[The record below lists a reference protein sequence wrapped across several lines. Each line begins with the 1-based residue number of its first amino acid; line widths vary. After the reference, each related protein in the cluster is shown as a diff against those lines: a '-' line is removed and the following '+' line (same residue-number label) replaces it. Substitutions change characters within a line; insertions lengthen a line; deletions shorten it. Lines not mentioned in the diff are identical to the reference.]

1 MARTVPSRNDLVG
14 LARRAARQAI
24 GRSEPLDHF
33 LRQLRRSDEIVALQR
48 EVTAL
53 RDERDEA
60 KERLSRAEARTAA
73 PSGVA
78 TVAVARSVL
87 PFLSE
92 SAPGHFYSPVP
103 DLAEIEAQAGRI
115 FEPHRKLAGIEL
127 RAAEQRELF
136 ATLAAL
142 AREAPFRRVPGT
154 AGRYGID
161 NPNYGIGD
169 ASMLAA
175 MLRHLRPRRYFEVGS
190 GFSTAIALDV
200 NEQHLAGNLEITAVE
215 PYPELLRSVLRD
227 GDGVEVIATPV
238 QQVPLERFR
247 ALEANDV
254 LFIDSSH
261 VLKTGSD
268 VHFLYTEVLPL
279 LAEGVVVHI
288 HDVFYPFEYLRHWV
302 EWGRAWNE
310 DYLLHAFLCFNA
322 AFEIML
328 WNHYLA
334 QCHRELIEAEL
345 PAMLENTGGALW
357 MRRTGPGVTPP
368 SAPRRGAQRSVPAP
382 RDASGRRADRGGGGT
397 RTSRDSSRRA
407 R

>member
-1 MARTVPSRNDLVG
+1 MARLAPSTNDLVR
-14 LARRAARQAI
+14 LARRAARQAL
-24 GRSEPLDHF
+24 GRSEPLDRL
-33 LRQLRRSDEIVALQR
+33 LRQLRRADEVAALQR

-53 RDERDEA
+53 RDERDLLN
-60 KERLSRAEARTAA
+60 ERLARAEARAAA
-73 PSGVA
+73 PSGIS

-115 FEPHRKLAGIEL
+115 FDPNRQLTGVDL
-127 RAAEQRELF
+127 RSAEQRELF
-136 ATLAAL
+136 STLAAL
-142 AREAPFRRVPGT
+142 ARQSPFRRVPGT
-154 AGRYGID
+154 AGRYGVD

-175 MLRHLRPRRYFEVGS
+175 MLRHLRPKRYFEVGS
-190 GFSTAIALDV
+190 GFSTAVALDV
-200 NEQHLAGNLEITAVE
+200 NEQHLDGALEITAVE
-215 PYPELLRSVLRD
+215 PYPELLGRVLRD
-227 GDGVEVIATPV
+227 EDDIEVIAAPV
-238 QQVPLERFR
+238 QQVPLERFS

-310 DYLLHAFLCFNA
+310 DYLLHAFLCFNS
-322 AFEIML
+322 AFEILL

-334 QCHRELIEAEL
+334 QCHRELIAAEL

-357 MRRTGPGVTPP
+357 MRRTGPGLTPR
-368 SAPRRGAQRSVPAP
+368 SVPRRGAPRSAPAP
-382 RDASGRRADRGGGGT
+382 RDGSGTRADRGGAGT